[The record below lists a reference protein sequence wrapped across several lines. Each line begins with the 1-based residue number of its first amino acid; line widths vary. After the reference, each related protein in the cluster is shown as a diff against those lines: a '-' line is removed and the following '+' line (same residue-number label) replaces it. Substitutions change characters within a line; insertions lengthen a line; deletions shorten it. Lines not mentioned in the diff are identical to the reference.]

1 MTTLQQLFAA
11 TEDEINLVVGS
22 AALPVIEK
30 LTRKRAAIDMLI
42 NSKSDELHRS
52 NEIANVF
59 YGSSPLNRN
68 PVDFVNAFFP
78 RIRSKSPDEV
88 FKAWI
93 ESYSAAHGVTL
104 LTATIRILNE
114 QAASLDAE
122 IEVARAQQAI
132 AEAEAR
138 RHAEEKAQLAAQ
150 AKAEARRHAEEQA
163 HLAAQAEARRR
174 TEEQARLAAQAE
186 AEARRHAEEQ
196 AQLAAQA
203 KAEAQRLAVE
213 QERAASEEQ
222 KPSHES
228 NGLEADASA
237 VANIY
242 HIRGSIG
249 VTQPS
254 LVTASGA
261 IALVETAALTLQ
273 AAIRAAIATLTTTV
287 SSVAA
292 GLFVGVSALI
302 YSPRLADGE
311 LPEDYFFSL
320 PLSEMAPE
328 ERQDL
333 HTVAADGGAVELPF
347 RISSKPHEEG
357 NSELI
362 VIHATASS
370 LPTLVKVVAATYHQE
385 TNTYSLTTADSPPR
399 TLIWTPAET
408 PENSSTTLPTEEPA
422 PSIILGP
429 SITPAEGRIET
440 YPQVA
445 DTTFNDLIIVFPID
459 SGLSPIY
466 VMFKDRREEPGTVT
480 GNGEQAGERWLSGAS
495 TGEGVAIPSHIADQ
509 LRGQEFRNFRHFR
522 EALWRAVGNDPQM
535 AKQFTKQNMGHLLK
549 GKAPYSRR
557 ADRVGGRVKLEIH
570 HRIHLAA
577 GGQLYDIGN
586 LRIVTSKLHISIHKQ
601 GKDYDQ

>member
-1 MTTLQQLFAA
+1 MAELGKKINIRHPRASIAIYVLTRTTANAVDNDYSTNLQQLFAA

-22 AALPVIEK
+22 AALSVIEK
-30 LTRKRAAIDMLI
+30 LTRRRAAIDMLI

-52 NEIANVF
+52 NETANAF

-122 IEVARAQQAI
+122 IEVVRAQQAI

-138 RHAEEKAQLAAQ
+138 RHAEEQAQ
-150 AKAEARRHAEEQA
+150 
-163 HLAAQAEARRR
+163 
-174 TEEQARLAAQAE
+174 LAAQAE

-203 KAEAQRLAVE
+203 EAEAQRIAIE
-213 QERAASEEQ
+213 QERAASEAQ
-222 KPSHES
+222 KLSHES
-228 NGLEADASA
+228 NGPEADASA

-261 IALVETAALTLQ
+261 IALVETGALTLH
-273 AAIRAAIATLTTTV
+273 AVIRAAIATLTTTV

-302 YSPRLADGE
+302 YSPKLADGE

-357 NSELI
+357 NSEVI

-370 LPTLVKVVAATYHQE
+370 LPTLVKVVAATHHQE

-422 PSIILGP
+422 PSMILGP
-429 SITPAEGRIET
+429 SITPAEGRIDT
-440 YPQVA
+440 YPQLA
-445 DTTFNDLIIVFPID
+445 DTSFNDLIIVFPID

-495 TGEGVAIPSHIADQ
+495 TGEGVALPIEIANQ
-509 LRGQEFRNFRHFR
+509 LRGRHFRNFGDFR
-522 EALWRAVGNDPQM
+522 KAFWEAVASSPTLSVQFNRRNKINLQYGKSPFTPKKEKVG
-535 AKQFTKQNMGHLLK
+535 AREKF
-549 GKAPYSRR
+549 
-557 ADRVGGRVKLEIH
+557 EIH
-570 HRIHLAA
+570 HKIPIAA
-577 GGQLYDIGN
+577 GGKVYDIDN
-586 LRIVTSKLHISIHKQ
+586 MTITTPKLHISIHK
-601 GKDYDQ
+601 